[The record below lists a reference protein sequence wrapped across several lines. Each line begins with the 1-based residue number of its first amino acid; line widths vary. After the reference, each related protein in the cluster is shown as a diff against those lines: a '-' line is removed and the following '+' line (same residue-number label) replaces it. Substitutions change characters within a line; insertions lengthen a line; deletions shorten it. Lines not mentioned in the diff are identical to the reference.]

1 MDWWS
6 NVGKFLG
13 STKDLVDH
21 LAWLCDFS
29 CHIHILKC
37 GSEVSEELNLTTCD
51 NYDGKKEV
59 IVEGDTRRWLE
70 RYTQL
75 SKQGK
80 EKSKDMKL
88 VNENVIGFVKMQ
100 TSGVKNISL
109 LDYKCSWVGHG
120 QHF

>member
-1 MDWWS
+1 M
-6 NVGKFLG
+6 
-13 STKDLVDH
+13 
-21 LAWLCDFS
+21 
-29 CHIHILKC
+29 HILKC

-80 EKSKDMKL
+80 EKSKDMKFI
-88 VNENVIGFVKMQ
+88 NENVIGFVKMQ
-100 TSGVKNISL
+100 TSSVKNISL
-109 LDYKCSWVGHG
+109 LDYKGSWVGHG